1 MQHGGSDVSIDGK
14 EYDGLDGTSEVNVE
28 TGWDRRHD
36 RDGGGGDDGGD
47 YEERRNN
54 NNRRNNGGD
63 EGRRGNGIRAPIV

>member
-1 MQHGGSDVSIDGK
+1 MQHGGSDVSFDGN

-47 YEERRNN
+47 YEGRRNN

>member
-1 MQHGGSDVSIDGK
+1 MQHGGSDVSFDGK

>member
-1 MQHGGSDVSIDGK
+1 MQHGGSDVSFDGK
-14 EYDGLDGTSEVNVE
+14 EYDGLDGTSEGNVE

-47 YEERRNN
+47 YEGRRNN

>member
-1 MQHGGSDVSIDGK
+1 MQHGGSDVSFDGK

-47 YEERRNN
+47 YDRRRNN
-54 NNRRNNGGD
+54 NNRRKNGGD
-63 EGRRGNGIRAPIV
+63 EGRRGNGMIAPIV

>member
-1 MQHGGSDVSIDGK
+1 MQHGGSDVSFDGK

-47 YEERRNN
+47 YEGRRNN

>member
-1 MQHGGSDVSIDGK
+1 MQHGGSDVSFDGK

-36 RDGGGGDDGGD
+36 RDGGGGNDGGD
-47 YEERRNN
+47 YEGRRNN

-63 EGRRGNGIRAPIV
+63 EGRRGNGIPIM